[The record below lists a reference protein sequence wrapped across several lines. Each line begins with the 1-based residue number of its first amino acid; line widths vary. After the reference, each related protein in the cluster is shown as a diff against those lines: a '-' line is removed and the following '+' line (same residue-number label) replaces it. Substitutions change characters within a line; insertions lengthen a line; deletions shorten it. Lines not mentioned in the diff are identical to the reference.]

1 MAEQPSSFES
11 DRAPGSEI
19 TGFGGANGAQ
29 PVDERSAFLD
39 AMVHAMQATLTAAR
53 TRVAEDVERRRVA
66 HIAAI
71 NARREVEVG
80 RIHAL
85 ADEDAKAIATWAA
98 AERLRIQFERERRT
112 QELQADLESSLAE
125 HGSKIDSEIE
135 SAEAAIAAHRAE
147 IDAFFAALQRETDP
161 VAIAQ
166 WAIRRPL
173 FPDLDAKNEGPDAGS
188 PSVSLTELP
197 ASVAVVGAQEQLA
210 VEATVP
216 PEVAVHSNAP
226 AVAVHADAPA
236 VAVMDELAAKRARWW
251 AMWTALPDPPPV
263 LLPVDQADLNGDLLE
278 PVGVGAEQDESDS
291 GSVSS

>member
-1 MAEQPSSFES
+1 MAEQPSPFES
-11 DRAPGSEI
+11 DRAPDLEI
-19 TGFGGANGAQ
+19 IGFEGANGAQ

-39 AMVHAMQATLTAAR
+39 SMVQAMQATLTAAR

-71 NARREVEVG
+71 NARREVEVS
-80 RIHAL
+80 RMHEL

-125 HGSKIDSEIE
+125 HRSKIEREIE

-147 IDAFFAALQRETDP
+147 IDAFFAALHRETDP

-173 FPDLDAKNEGPDAGS
+173 FPALDETDEGPDAGP
-188 PSVSLTELP
+188 PSVSATEMP
-197 ASVAVVGAQEQLA
+197 AIDAVVAAQEQPA
-210 VEATVP
+210 EATVP
-216 PEVAVHSNAP
+216 PEVT
-226 AVAVHADAPA
+226 VHADAPA

-251 AMWTALPDPPPV
+251 AMWTALPEPPAV
-263 LLPVDQADLNGDLLE
+263 LLPVDQGDLNGDLLE
-278 PVGVGAEQDESDS
+278 AVGVGADQDESES

>member
-1 MAEQPSSFES
+1 MAEQPSPFES
-11 DRAPGSEI
+11 DRAPDLEI
-19 TGFGGANGAQ
+19 IGFEGANGAQ

-39 AMVHAMQATLTAAR
+39 SMVQAMQATLTAAR

-71 NARREVEVG
+71 NARREVEVS
-80 RIHAL
+80 RMHEL

-125 HGSKIDSEIE
+125 HRSKIEREIE

-147 IDAFFAALQRETDP
+147 IDVFFANLHRETDP
-161 VAIAQ
+161 VALAQ

-173 FPDLDAKNEGPDAGS
+173 FPALDATDEGPDAGS
-188 PSVSLTELP
+188 PSVSLTEMP
-197 ASVAVVGAQEQLA
+197 AIDAVNGTEDRPAAQ
-210 VEATVP
+210 ATVP
-216 PEVAVHSNAP
+216 TETTIP
-226 AVAVHADAPA
+226 ADAPA

-251 AMWTALPDPPPV
+251 AMWTALPEPPAV
-263 LLPVDQADLNGDLLE
+263 LLPVDQGDLNGDLLE
-278 PVGVGAEQDESDS
+278 AVGVGADQDESES